1 MRNRVQIA
9 LAVSLIAVGGV
20 IAWQVLREREP
31 VYQGKPL
38 SVWLESY
45 DSPKNQQAWQQTDEA
60 IRQIGPKAIP
70 MLLQMLRVSD
80 SAPWKQKLL
89 ALAYKQHFIK
99 IHHINAW
106 GQNWRAATALGAMGS
121 DAADAVPELIQLYE
135 NPISGPS
142 QRYTLIA
149 LGKIGPAAK
158 MAIPSLLH
166 TVSTSTEEE
175 VRGSAVFALAGIHAE
190 PERVVPVLIS
200 CLADTSIDVQQAAA
214 EGLGNFGENA
224 KPAVPAL
231 VVLLQ
236 NPNPSVIGL
245 ARVALLRIDPEAAAR
260 AGVK

>member
-1 MRNRVQIA
+1 M
-9 LAVSLIAVGGV
+9 AVGGL
-20 IAWQVLREREP
+20 IAWQMLREREP
-31 VYQGKPL
+31 VYRGKPL
-38 SVWLESY
+38 SVWLEGY
-45 DSPKNQQAWQQTDEA
+45 DVPINQAAWQQTDQA
-60 IRQIGPKAIP
+60 VRHIGTNALPE
-70 MLLQMLRVSD
+70 LLQMLRLSD

-121 DAADAVPELIQLYE
+121 DAAGAVPELIQLYE

-245 ARVALLRIDPEAAAR
+245 ARVALLRIDPEAAAPGL
-260 AGVK
+260 A